1 MSSYIDVVHPERH
14 APYLDIPD
22 DVVDY
27 LHYLD
32 FVKLRSP
39 RTVNG
44 YYLDLRGFFRYM
56 MQRWQRV
63 ADDTPPEEIDLTGI
77 TTADIRTIT
86 KHDIFDFLDHA
97 RSADNGP
104 KARARKLSAL
114 KGFFN
119 YMCTQVN
126 RLPANPTENISL
138 GSPARAL
145 PKYLTRDEAV
155 TLLSNIQSDF
165 YERDYCILTLFLN
178 CGMRLAELVTIDMG
192 DFRDDT
198 IRIVGKGSKE
208 RLVYLNDAC
217 LDALQR
223 YKKVRTSLPN
233 LVDRDALFVSKRTG
247 KRLSARRIEQI
258 VARCL
263 QSAGLSGRGFS
274 PHKLRHTAATL
285 MYQGGVDMLAYSLID
300 TVVDSYFGVIEQLND
315 YAEKLEDK
323 ILGRPDPATLEG
335 IHQLKRCVSQLR
347 RNLHPLREVLGTLHR
362 DAGDFFRA
370 DIQLYIRDVYDHTVH
385 ILESLEDL
393 RDLATGLL
401 DVYLSTISHRVNLE
415 VRTLTVVATIFMPAT
430 LIAGIFGMN
439 FREMPWLA
447 DPGGFSYALG
457 CMGVIATI
465 MLLLF
470 WRRRFV

>member
-63 ADDTPPEEIDLTGI
+63 ADDTPPEEIVLTGI
-77 TTADIRTIT
+77 TTADIQTIT

-145 PKYLTRDEAV
+145 PKYLTQDEAV

-198 IRIVGKGSKE
+198 IRIVGKGNKE
-208 RLVYLNDAC
+208 RLVYLNDAGFP
-217 LDALQR
+217 
-223 YKKVRTSLPN
+223 RTSCATPPP
-233 LVDRDALFVSKRTG
+233 
-247 KRLSARRIEQI
+247 RLCIR
-258 VARCL
+258 
-263 QSAGLSGRGFS
+263 
-274 PHKLRHTAATL
+274 AA
-285 MYQGGVDMLAYSLID
+285 SICW
-300 TVVDSYFGVIEQLND
+300 
-315 YAEKLEDK
+315 
-323 ILGRPDPATLEG
+323 P
-335 IHQLKRCVSQLR
+335 
-347 RNLHPLREVLGTLHR
+347 
-362 DAGDFFRA
+362 
-370 DIQLYIRDVYDHTVH
+370 
-385 ILESLEDL
+385 
-393 RDLATGLL
+393 
-401 DVYLSTISHRVNLE
+401 
-415 VRTLTVVATIFMPAT
+415 
-430 LIAGIFGMN
+430 
-439 FREMPWLA
+439 
-447 DPGGFSYALG
+447 
-457 CMGVIATI
+457 
-465 MLLLF
+465 
-470 WRRRFV
+470 

>member
-285 MYQGGVDMLAYSLID
+285 MYQGGVDMLALKEILGPENVSTTQIYTHINR
-300 TVVDSYFGVIEQLND
+300 EQLKK
-315 YAEKLEDK
+315 AVAAS
-323 ILGRPDPATLEG
+323 P
-335 IHQLKRCVSQLR
+335 
-347 RNLHPLREVLGTLHR
+347 
-362 DAGDFFRA
+362 
-370 DIQLYIRDVYDHTVH
+370 
-385 ILESLEDL
+385 
-393 RDLATGLL
+393 LATQKYVEQKPSAS
-401 DVYLSTISHRVNLE
+401 DAPDSHDGEYSPDGSESR
-415 VRTLTVVATIFMPAT
+415 
-430 LIAGIFGMN
+430 
-439 FREMPWLA
+439 
-447 DPGGFSYALG
+447 
-457 CMGVIATI
+457 
-465 MLLLF
+465 
-470 WRRRFV
+470 

>member
-63 ADDTPPEEIDLTGI
+63 ADDTPLEEIDLTGI

-138 GSPARAL
+138 GSPARSL

-178 CGMRLAELVTIDMG
+178 CGMRLAEEL
-192 DFRDDT
+192 FRAVRGRAARET
-198 IRIVGKGSKE
+198 PGTAR
-208 RLVYLNDAC
+208 RLAVRFAA
-217 LDALQR
+217 AL
-223 YKKVRTSLPN
+223 
-233 LVDRDALFVSKRTG
+233 A
-247 KRLSARRIEQI
+247 LSA
-258 VARCL
+258 A
-263 QSAGLSGRGFS
+263 F
-274 PHKLRHTAATL
+274 AAVGAVL
-285 MYQGGVDMLAYSLID
+285 AVMGIGGV
-300 TVVDSYFGVIEQLND
+300 
-315 YAEKLEDK
+315 
-323 ILGRPDPATLEG
+323 GR
-335 IHQLKRCVSQLR
+335 
-347 RNLHPLREVLGTLHR
+347 
-362 DAGDFFRA
+362 
-370 DIQLYIRDVYDHTVH
+370 
-385 ILESLEDL
+385 
-393 RDLATGLL
+393 
-401 DVYLSTISHRVNLE
+401 
-415 VRTLTVVATIFMPAT
+415 
-430 LIAGIFGMN
+430 
-439 FREMPWLA
+439 
-447 DPGGFSYALG
+447 
-457 CMGVIATI
+457 
-465 MLLLF
+465 
-470 WRRRFV
+470 

>member
-274 PHKLRHTAATL
+274 PAQAAPYRRH
-285 MYQGGVDMLAYSLID
+285 AYVS
-300 TVVDSYFGVIEQLND
+300 GRRR
-315 YAEKLEDK
+315 YA
-323 ILGRPDPATLEG
+323 GLEG
-335 IHQLKRCVSQLR
+335 DFGTRERLHDPD
-347 RNLHPLREVLGTLHR
+347 LHPH
-362 DAGDFFRA
+362 
-370 DIQLYIRDVYDHTVH
+370 Q
-385 ILESLEDL
+385 
-393 RDLATGLL
+393 
-401 DVYLSTISHRVNLE
+401 
-415 VRTLTVVATIFMPAT
+415 P
-430 LIAGIFGMN
+430 
-439 FREMPWLA
+439 
-447 DPGGFSYALG
+447 
-457 CMGVIATI
+457 
-465 MLLLF
+465 
-470 WRRRFV
+470 

>member
-63 ADDTPPEEIDLTGI
+63 ADDTPPEEIVLTGI
-77 TTADIRTIT
+77 TTADIQTIT

-145 PKYLTRDEAV
+145 PKYLTQDEAV

-198 IRIVGKGSKE
+198 IRIVGKGNKE

-223 YKKVRTSLPN
+223 YKKVRASLPN
-233 LVDRDALFVSKRTG
+233 LADRDALFVSKRTG

-285 MYQGGVDMLAYSLID
+285 MYQGGVDMLALKEILGHENVSTTQIYTHINR
-300 TVVDSYFGVIEQLND
+300 EQLKK
-315 YAEKLEDK
+315 AVAAS
-323 ILGRPDPATLEG
+323 P
-335 IHQLKRCVSQLR
+335 
-347 RNLHPLREVLGTLHR
+347 
-362 DAGDFFRA
+362 
-370 DIQLYIRDVYDHTVH
+370 
-385 ILESLEDL
+385 
-393 RDLATGLL
+393 LATQKYVEQKPSVP
-401 DVYLSTISHRVNLE
+401 DAPDSHDGEGSPDGSESR
-415 VRTLTVVATIFMPAT
+415 
-430 LIAGIFGMN
+430 
-439 FREMPWLA
+439 
-447 DPGGFSYALG
+447 
-457 CMGVIATI
+457 
-465 MLLLF
+465 
-470 WRRRFV
+470 

>member
-56 MQRWQRV
+56 MRRWQRV
-63 ADDTPPEEIDLTGI
+63 ADDTPPEEIVLTGI
-77 TTADIRTIT
+77 TTADIQTIT
-86 KHDIFDFLDHA
+86 KHDVFDFLDHA

-145 PKYLTRDEAV
+145 PKYLTQDEAV

-198 IRIVGKGSKE
+198 IRIVGKGNKE

-217 LDALQR
+217 LDALQC
-223 YKKVRTSLPN
+223 YKKVRASLPN
-233 LVDRDALFVSKRTG
+233 LADRDALFVSKRTG

-285 MYQGGVDMLAYSLID
+285 MYQGGVDMLALKEILGHENVSTTQIYTHINR
-300 TVVDSYFGVIEQLND
+300 EQLKKAVAASPLATQKYVEQKPSVPD
-315 YAEKLEDK
+315 A
-323 ILGRPDPATLEG
+323 PDPHDGEDSPDG
-335 IHQLKRCVSQLR
+335 S
-347 RNLHPLREVLGTLHR
+347 
-362 DAGDFFRA
+362 
-370 DIQLYIRDVYDHTVH
+370 
-385 ILESLEDL
+385 ES
-393 RDLATGLL
+393 R
-401 DVYLSTISHRVNLE
+401 
-415 VRTLTVVATIFMPAT
+415 
-430 LIAGIFGMN
+430 
-439 FREMPWLA
+439 
-447 DPGGFSYALG
+447 
-457 CMGVIATI
+457 
-465 MLLLF
+465 
-470 WRRRFV
+470 

>member
-97 RSADNGP
+97 RSADYGP

-126 RLPANPTENISL
+126 RMPANPTENISL

-285 MYQGGVDMLAYSLID
+285 MYQGGVDMLALKEILGHENVSTTQIYTHINR
-300 TVVDSYFGVIEQLND
+300 EQLKKAVAASPLATQKYVEQKPSAPD
-315 YAEKLEDK
+315 A
-323 ILGRPDPATLEG
+323 PDPDDGEG
-335 IHQLKRCVSQLR
+335 S
-347 RNLHPLREVLGTLHR
+347 PDGS
-362 DAGDFFRA
+362 
-370 DIQLYIRDVYDHTVH
+370 
-385 ILESLEDL
+385 ES
-393 RDLATGLL
+393 
-401 DVYLSTISHRVNLE
+401 H
-415 VRTLTVVATIFMPAT
+415 
-430 LIAGIFGMN
+430 
-439 FREMPWLA
+439 
-447 DPGGFSYALG
+447 
-457 CMGVIATI
+457 
-465 MLLLF
+465 
-470 WRRRFV
+470 

>member
-63 ADDTPPEEIDLTGI
+63 ADDTPPEEIVLTGI

-145 PKYLTRDEAV
+145 PKYLTQDEAV

-198 IRIVGKGSKE
+198 IRIVGKGNKE

-223 YKKVRTSLPN
+223 YKKVRASLPN
-233 LVDRDALFVSKRTG
+233 LADRDALFVSKRTG

-285 MYQGGVDMLAYSLID
+285 MYQGGVDMLALKEILGHENVSTTQIYTHINR
-300 TVVDSYFGVIEQLND
+300 EQLKK
-315 YAEKLEDK
+315 AVAAS
-323 ILGRPDPATLEG
+323 P
-335 IHQLKRCVSQLR
+335 
-347 RNLHPLREVLGTLHR
+347 
-362 DAGDFFRA
+362 
-370 DIQLYIRDVYDHTVH
+370 
-385 ILESLEDL
+385 
-393 RDLATGLL
+393 LATQKYVEQKPSVP
-401 DVYLSTISHRVNLE
+401 DTPDSHDGEDSPDGSESR
-415 VRTLTVVATIFMPAT
+415 
-430 LIAGIFGMN
+430 
-439 FREMPWLA
+439 
-447 DPGGFSYALG
+447 
-457 CMGVIATI
+457 
-465 MLLLF
+465 
-470 WRRRFV
+470 

>member
-56 MQRWQRV
+56 MQRWQRA
-63 ADDTPPEEIDLTGI
+63 ADDTPPEEIVLTGI

-138 GSPARAL
+138 GSPAKAL
-145 PKYLTRDEAV
+145 PKYLTQDEAV

-198 IRIVGKGSKE
+198 IRIVGKGNKE

-223 YKKVRTSLPN
+223 YKKVRASLPN
-233 LVDRDALFVSKRTG
+233 LADRDALFVSKRTG

-285 MYQGGVDMLAYSLID
+285 MYQGGVDMLALKEILGHENVSTTQIYTHINR
-300 TVVDSYFGVIEQLND
+300 EQLKKAVAASPLATQKYVEQKPSVPD
-315 YAEKLEDK
+315 A
-323 ILGRPDPATLEG
+323 PDPHDGENSPDG
-335 IHQLKRCVSQLR
+335 S
-347 RNLHPLREVLGTLHR
+347 
-362 DAGDFFRA
+362 
-370 DIQLYIRDVYDHTVH
+370 
-385 ILESLEDL
+385 ES
-393 RDLATGLL
+393 R
-401 DVYLSTISHRVNLE
+401 
-415 VRTLTVVATIFMPAT
+415 
-430 LIAGIFGMN
+430 
-439 FREMPWLA
+439 
-447 DPGGFSYALG
+447 
-457 CMGVIATI
+457 
-465 MLLLF
+465 
-470 WRRRFV
+470 

>member
-63 ADDTPPEEIDLTGI
+63 ADDTPPEEIDLTAI

-178 CGMRLAELVTIDMG
+178 CGMRLAELVTIGMG
-192 DFRDDT
+192 DCRDDT

-285 MYQGGVDMLAYSLID
+285 MYQGGVDMLALKEILGHENVSTTQIYTHINR
-300 TVVDSYFGVIEQLND
+300 EQLKK
-315 YAEKLEDK
+315 AVAAS
-323 ILGRPDPATLEG
+323 P
-335 IHQLKRCVSQLR
+335 
-347 RNLHPLREVLGTLHR
+347 
-362 DAGDFFRA
+362 
-370 DIQLYIRDVYDHTVH
+370 
-385 ILESLEDL
+385 
-393 RDLATGLL
+393 LATQKYVEQKPSVPDAPDSNDGEYSP
-401 DVYLSTISHRVNLE
+401 DGSESR
-415 VRTLTVVATIFMPAT
+415 
-430 LIAGIFGMN
+430 
-439 FREMPWLA
+439 
-447 DPGGFSYALG
+447 
-457 CMGVIATI
+457 
-465 MLLLF
+465 
-470 WRRRFV
+470 